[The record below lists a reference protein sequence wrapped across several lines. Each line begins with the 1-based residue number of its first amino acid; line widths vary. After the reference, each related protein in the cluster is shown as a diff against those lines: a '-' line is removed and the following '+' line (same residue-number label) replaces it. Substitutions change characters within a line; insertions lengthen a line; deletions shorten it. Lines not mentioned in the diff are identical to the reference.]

1 MYYRDRDSGAMNAG
15 DQVRISQLTSHY
27 SPFNPPQLPLDFSDY
42 LSLLWRVD
50 RHAGQP
56 HLVRYYQTCARS
68 LARAIGFERRSLG
81 RIVRTAEPGAIY
93 HSLSNVP
100 FWDTSRLEDAVARK
114 AAIHQLVQ
122 LRSEVLA
129 IGSYQHD
136 WMVGWPGSGVL
147 DAELRDRIFATLFT
161 ALRGQYSHF
170 GRLLLVIDVVL
181 LELLLRTRQ
190 MPEFSLGTLI
200 DRHGYPD
207 PEDRA
212 VRALYNGDASAAE

>member
-1 MYYRDRDSGAMNAG
+1 MPSSPPEASSALSGPN
-15 DQVRISQLTSHY
+15 
-27 SPFNPPQLPLDFSDY
+27 
-42 LSLLWRVD
+42 
-50 RHAGQP
+50 
-56 HLVRYYQTCARS
+56 
-68 LARAIGFERRSLG
+68 
-81 RIVRTAEPGAIY
+81 
-93 HSLSNVP
+93 
-100 FWDTSRLEDAVARK
+100 
-114 AAIHQLVQ
+114 
-122 LRSEVLA
+122 
-129 IGSYQHD
+129 
-136 WMVGWPGSGVL
+136 
-147 DAELRDRIFATLFT
+147 ATLFT